1 MLLSQKFIQEI
12 ASRFTT
18 SAKNKLCEYFSQ
30 TCELLPPVN
39 PTASN
44 PKKPSERDASARR
57 LKWKFN
63 FPKKSL
69 SKRMKEIRES

>member
-1 MLLSQKFIQEI
+1 M
-12 ASRFTT
+12 
-18 SAKNKLCEYFSQ
+18 
-30 TCELLPPVN
+30 CELLPPVN